1 MRLMI
6 SLMTLAAAL
15 VLAAVPAQANPT
27 YEAGVAAYDSQNF
40 RAAFNSF
47 LESARDDDHHEAQI
61 RLGRMYTAGRGTAQD
76 LVRGYMWLTVA
87 YLRGDMALSDE
98 LAEIRLEMTEQQI
111 VASERLAIEWV
122 VGEEPTT
129 EDLYQLEP

>member
-6 SLMTLAAAL
+6 SLFTLAAAL
-15 VLAAVPAQANPT
+15 VLTAVPAHANPT
-27 YEAGVAAYDSQNF
+27 YEAGLAAYEAQNY

-47 LESARDDDHHEAQI
+47 LEAARDDDHHEAQV
-61 RLGRMYTAGRGTAQD
+61 RLGRMYVQGRGTARD

-98 LAEIRLEMTEQQI
+98 LNEIRREMTEPQI
-111 VASERLAIEWV
+111 VASERQAIEWV
-122 VGEEPTT
+122 VGEEPEV